1 MILENPGIKEA
12 NVTALTLLV
21 ALAAAG
27 AATADQGLKPGKA
40 SLTSAGPL
48 AFGPAGI
55 LFVGDSAG
63 ATIWAIDT
71 GDKTAGSGS
80 INVSGLQDK
89 VAAMLGTTPDQVAVN
104 DVIVNPVSR
113 KAYLSVSRGRGPDA
127 APVILRLD
135 ASGKLEEL
143 RLDDVKHAKV
153 SLANAP
159 AADAKDRRGNS
170 LRSEAI
176 TDLHYVDGQVF
187 IAGLSNEEFASKLR
201 SVPFPFASAD
211 GGTSVEI
218 YHGAH
223 GQWETRSPVRTFVPY
238 EIQKESH
245 LLAAYTCTPLV
256 KFPVKDLKP
265 GSKLVG
271 TTIAELGNR
280 NRPLDMIVYKKDGA
294 EFLLMSNSSRGVM
307 KMSTKGI
314 EGQEAIKQPVEGT
327 KGLPY
332 ETIADWKGV
341 EQLDKLDD
349 GNALL
354 LTRAE
359 SGALDLKTVPLP

>member
-1 MILENPGIKEA
+1 
-12 NVTALTLLV
+12 LLV
-21 ALAAAG
+21 ALAVAG
-27 AATADQGLKPGKA
+27 AGTADPGQGLKDGKA
-40 SLTSAGPL
+40 ALASAGPL
-48 AFGPAGI
+48 AFGPDGI
-55 LFVGDSAG
+55 LFVGDAAG
-63 ATIWAIDT
+63 ATLWAIDT
-71 GDKTAGSGS
+71 GDRAPGSGA
-80 INVSGLQDK
+80 INVSGLSDK
-89 VAAMLGTTPDQVAVN
+89 VAAMLGTSPDQVAVN
-104 DVIVNPVSR
+104 DVIVNPISR

-135 ASGKLEEL
+135 SAGKLEEL
-143 RLDDVKHAKV
+143 RLDNVRHASV

-170 LRSEAI
+170 LRTESI

-187 IAGLSNEEFASKLR
+187 LAGLSNEEFASKLR
-201 SVPFPFASAD
+201 SVPFPFTGAD
-211 GGTSVEI
+211 DGTSVEI

-280 NRPLDMIVYKKDGA
+280 NRPLDMIVYQKDGA

-307 KMSTKGI
+307 KMSTKDIGGYGSI
-314 EGQEAIKQPVEGT
+314 TERVDGT
-327 KGLPY
+327 QGLPY
-332 ETIADWKGV
+332 ETVAEWKGV

-349 GNALL
+349 RSALI
-354 LTRAE
+354 LTRDE
-359 SGALDLKTVPLP
+359 GGALDLKTIPLP

>member
-1 MILENPGIKEA
+1 VL
-12 NVTALTLLV
+12 LT

-27 AATADQGLKPGKA
+27 APAADPAQSLKPGKA
-40 SLTSAGPL
+40 ALASAGPL
-48 AFGPAGI
+48 AFGPNGI
-55 LFVGDSAG
+55 LFVGDSKD

-71 GDKTAGSGS
+71 GDNQPGKGP
-80 INVSGLQDK
+80 INVAGLQDE
-89 VAAMLGTTPDQVAVN
+89 VAAMLGTTPDQIAVN
-104 DVIVNPVSR
+104 DVIVNPVSH

-135 ASGKLEEL
+135 SAGKLEEL
-143 RLDDVKHAKV
+143 RLDDVKHSKV

-170 LRSEAI
+170 LRTESI

-187 IAGLSNEEFASKLR
+187 VAGLSNEEFASKLR
-201 SVPFPFASAD
+201 SVPFPFATPD

-223 GQWETRSPVRTFVPY
+223 GAWETRSPVRTFVPY

-294 EFLLMSNSSRGVM
+294 EYLLMSNSSRGVM

-314 EGQEAIKQPVEGT
+314 EGQGPITAPVEGT

-349 GNALL
+349 GNALV
-354 LTRAE
+354 LTRSEA
-359 SGALDLKTVPLP
+359 GALDLKTVPLP